1 MQATN
6 QRWRTQILLGVT
18 LLAVASALIA
28 TAGWIL
34 GLLASALLILAFWN
48 LQQGRER
55 AAMLARTMAELKE
68 WKEQSNLV
76 LRSMGE
82 GMFGL
87 DLEGKVTFVNTAAL
101 RLLGYRAEELVGT
114 RIEELIR
121 TPRQEAISPE
131 SRTRIK
137 ARVNEH
143 LGVEVTD
150 EMFLRRDG
158 TLIPVAYT
166 CSPVLI
172 DEVITGAVYIFRDD
186 TERRARELELRQSN
200 DLIHSILDNAHSLIY
215 TKKDSGEY
223 LLANRL
229 YQEVFGLADR
239 EFIGKTDYDLFPKE
253 IADAR
258 RGMDLQVVNTKG
270 PVQVEEVIPW
280 RDGLPRN
287 YLCLRFPLLNSDG
300 EAYAVVGMYT
310 DITDRVNQQR
320 RLTEYLEKIEAMN
333 RDLEEARHRAEDAN
347 TAKSV
352 FLANMSHEIR
362 TPLNGVIGMASLLE
376 QTDLDEKQRKYLARI
391 GLSGKILLDLL
402 GDVLDCSK
410 IEAGQLKLES
420 IPTDI
425 HQTAKEIG
433 ELFSA
438 RAEDKKLDLIVDID
452 SNTPREV
459 MVDPTR
465 LRQVI
470 LNLMNNAIKFTHEG
484 YVLLKLSGQTRSDDT
499 SLVRIEVQDSGIG
512 IPKEK
517 QDKLYT
523 KFYQVDDSTTRKYG
537 GSGLGLAICKQL
549 VELMGGRIGVISE
562 EGAGSIFWVEMLLP
576 IAKDAQ
582 RKTPAAEELATD
594 WLRGLS
600 VLIVDD
606 LQINLEI
613 LEGLTSLWKM
623 KPTLCHSAAEALEQ
637 VKEKQF
643 DLGLIDYMMPDM
655 NGLEL
660 GRTLHQENRTKDI
673 KLILL
678 SSVQHLRDDVCR
690 SNGYACHLTKPFM
703 RADLLQAIHTAMPK
717 NEHAHS

>member
-1 MQATN
+1 MQAIN
-6 QRWRTQILLGVT
+6 QRWMTLTLLGILLLV
-18 LLAVASALIA
+18 AVSSLVAIK
-28 TAGWIL
+28 GWLL
-34 GLLASALLILAFWN
+34 GLLSSALLILAFWTF
-48 LQQGRER
+48 QQGRVR
-55 AAMLARTMAELKE
+55 AAVLARTMAELKE
-68 WKEQSNLV
+68 WKEQSKLV

-87 DLEGKVTFVNTAAL
+87 DLEGRVTFVNTAAL
-101 RLLGYRAEELVGT
+101 RMLGYRADELVGT

-121 TPRQEAISPE
+121 VPKQGATTSE
-131 SRTRIK
+131 SHTRTT

-143 LGVEVTD
+143 LGVEVSN
-150 EMFLRRDG
+150 EMFRRRDG

-166 CSPVLI
+166 CSPVLV

-186 TERRARELELRQSN
+186 TERRAREQELRQSN
-200 DLIHSILDNAHSLIY
+200 DLIHSILDNAQSLIY

-239 EFIGKTDYDLFPKE
+239 EFIGKTDYELFPKE

-258 RGMDLQVVNTKG
+258 RRTDLQVVITKR

-280 RDGLPRN
+280 REGLQRH

-320 RLTEYLEKIEAMN
+320 RLTDYLEKMEAIN
-333 RDLEEARHRAEDAN
+333 RDLEEARRRAEDAN
-347 TAKSV
+347 SAKSA

-362 TPLNGVIGMASLLE
+362 TPLNGVIGMTSLLE
-376 QTDLDEKQRKYLARI
+376 QTNLDEKQRKYLARI

-402 GDVLDCSK
+402 GDVLDYSR

-420 IPTDI
+420 LPTDI
-425 HQTAKEIG
+425 HQIVKEIG
-433 ELFSA
+433 EMLSA
-438 RAEDKKLDLIVDID
+438 RAEHKKLDLIVDID
-452 SNTPREV
+452 SSTPREV

-465 LRQVI
+465 LRQVV
-470 LNLMNNAIKFTHEG
+470 LNLMNNAIKFTHQG
-484 YVLLKLSGQTRSDDT
+484 YVLLSVRAQEQADDS
-499 SLVRIEVQDSGIG
+499 SLVRIEVKDSGIG
-512 IPKEK
+512 IPKNK
-517 QDKLYT
+517 QDKLFL

-549 VELMGGRIGVISE
+549 VDLMGGKIGVISD
-562 EGAGSIFWVEMLLP
+562 EGAGSTFWVEMLLP
-576 IAKDAQ
+576 YAKDVQ
-582 RKTPAAEELATD
+582 RNTLATAELATD
-594 WLRGLS
+594 WLRDVS

-606 LQINLEI
+606 LPINLEI
-613 LEGLTSLWKM
+613 LEGLTLLWKM
-623 KPTLCHSAAEALEQ
+623 KPTLCHSAAEALERA
-637 VKEKQF
+637 KEKPF
-643 DLGLIDYMMPDM
+643 DLALIDYMMPDM
-655 NGLEL
+655 DGLEL
-660 GRTLHQENRTKDI
+660 GRTLHHDKQTKDI

-678 SSVQHLRDDVCR
+678 SSVQQLGDEVCR

-717 NEHAHS
+717 EHVHS